1 MKVCI
6 VGAGAIGGLLG
17 TRLAAS
23 GRSEVSAIARGATL
37 SSLRTNGWQ
46 LRQHDALIRAP
57 ATASENAADL
67 GVQDLVVIAVK
78 GHALP
83 AVAQRIGPLLGPET
97 MVLPAM
103 NGVPWWFFD
112 DPAAPYAGTRLESVD
127 PGGSIAAALP
137 TRNVIGCVVHASA
150 ATIEPG
156 LVRHSI
162 GDGLIIGEI
171 DGRETARI
179 AALAEL
185 LGHAGFAVT
194 RSPHIRTQ
202 IWYKLWGNLTMNPVS
217 ALTGATSD
225 RVLADPLVRKFCTA
239 AMEEVAAIGARIG
252 CDVKQTPDERH
263 AITRKLG
270 AFKTSMLQDVEA
282 GRPLEIDS
290 IIGAV
295 KEIGV
300 KVGMATPCIDGL
312 LGLVR
317 LFARVRG
324 LYPDAPA
331 GEGATVR

>member
-17 TRLAAS
+17 TRLAAA

-37 SSLRTNGWQ
+37 SALREHGWR
-46 LRQHDALIRAP
+46 LRQGDTLIRGP
-57 ATASENAADL
+57 AKASDDAADL
-67 GVQDLVVIAVK
+67 GTQDLVVIAVK
-78 GHALP
+78 GPALP
-83 AVAQRIGPLLGPET
+83 SVAQRIGALVGPGT

-112 DPAAPYAGTRLESVD
+112 DATGPYAGMRLESVD
-127 PGGSIAAALP
+127 PGGSIAEALP
-137 TRNVIGCVVHASA
+137 TKNVIGCVVHASA
-150 ATIEPG
+150 TAPEPG
-156 LVRHSI
+156 LVLHNV
-162 GDGLIIGEI
+162 GDGLTIGEI
-171 DGRETARI
+171 DGSDSARI

-217 ALTGATSD
+217 ALTGATAD

-252 CDVKQTPDERH
+252 CEVKQTPDERH
-263 AITRKLG
+263 VITRKLG
-270 AFKTSMLQDVEA
+270 AFKTSMLQDVEV
-282 GRPLEIDS
+282 GRPLEIDA

-300 KVGMATPCIDGL
+300 KVGIATPNIDSL

-331 GEGATVR
+331 AG